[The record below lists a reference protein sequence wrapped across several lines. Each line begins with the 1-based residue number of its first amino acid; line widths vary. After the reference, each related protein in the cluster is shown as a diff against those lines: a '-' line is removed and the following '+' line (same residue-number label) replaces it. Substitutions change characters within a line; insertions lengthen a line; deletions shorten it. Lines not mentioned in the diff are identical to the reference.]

1 MRTPIKEYDEVKI
14 MNMKSTVVAASL
26 LSMLSFGAF
35 AATSVNAEQAQNL
48 QPMGTVSVSQIGSA
62 PMDMHQ
68 MLNEKAEAKGASSYR
83 IVEARSG
90 DAWHATA
97 ELYK

>member
-1 MRTPIKEYDEVKI
+1 MRTQIKEYDEVKI

-68 MLNEKAEAKGASSYR
+68 MLNDKAEAKGASSYR

>member
-1 MRTPIKEYDEVKI
+1 
-14 MNMKSTVVAASL
+14 MNMKNTLVAASL

-35 AATSVNAEQAQNL
+35 AATSINADQAQNREAV
-48 QPMGTVSVSQIGSA
+48 GTVSVSGIGSS

-68 MLNEKAEAKGASSYR
+68 KLEQKAADQGASSYR
-83 IVEARSG
+83 IIEARSG
-90 DAWHATA
+90 DQWHATA

>member
-1 MRTPIKEYDEVKI
+1 MKTPIKEYDEAKT

>member
-1 MRTPIKEYDEVKI
+1 MMTPIKEYDEVKI

>member
-1 MRTPIKEYDEVKI
+1 MNPIKEYDEVKI
-14 MNMKSTVVAASL
+14 MNMKNTLVAASL

-35 AATSVNAEQAQNL
+35 AATSINADQAQNL
-48 QPMGTVSVSQIGSA
+48 QALGTVSVSGVGSS

-68 MLNEKAEAKGASSYR
+68 KLEQKAQNEGASSYR
-83 IVEARSG
+83 IIEARSG
-90 DAWHATA
+90 DQWHATA

>member
-1 MRTPIKEYDEVKI
+1 MRAQIKEYDEVKI

-48 QPMGTVSVSQIGSA
+48 QPIGTVSVSQIGSA

>member
-48 QPMGTVSVSQIGSA
+48 QPMGTVSVSQIGST

>member
-1 MRTPIKEYDEVKI
+1 

-35 AATSVNAEQAQNL
+35 AATSINAEQAQGL
-48 QPMGTVSVSQIGSA
+48 QPMGSVSVSQVGSA

-83 IVEARSG
+83 ITEARSG
-90 DAWHATA
+90 DQWHATA

>member
-1 MRTPIKEYDEVKI
+1 MTPIKEYDEVKI
-14 MNMKSTVVAASL
+14 MNMKNTLVAASL

-35 AATSVNAEQAQNL
+35 AATSINADQARNL
-48 QPMGTVSVSQIGSA
+48 QALGTVSVSGVGSS

-68 MLNEKAEAKGASSYR
+68 KLEQKAQNEGASSYR
-83 IVEARSG
+83 IIEARSG
-90 DAWHATA
+90 DQWHATA

>member
-1 MRTPIKEYDEVKI
+1 MRTQIKEYDEVKI

>member
-1 MRTPIKEYDEVKI
+1 
-14 MNMKSTVVAASL
+14 MNMKNTLVTASL

-35 AATSVNAEQAQNL
+35 AATSINAEQAQNL
-48 QPMGTVSVSQIGSA
+48 QSVGTVSVSSVGSS

-68 MLNEKAEAKGASSYR
+68 QLDKKADREGASFYR
-83 IVEARSG
+83 IIEARSG
-90 DAWHATA
+90 DQWHATA

>member
-1 MRTPIKEYDEVKI
+1 MRTQIKEYDEVKI

-48 QPMGTVSVSQIGSA
+48 QPIGTVSVSQIGSA

>member
-1 MRTPIKEYDEVKI
+1 
-14 MNMKSTVVAASL
+14 MNMKNAVVTASL

-35 AATSVNAEQAQNL
+35 AATSINADQAQGL
-48 QPMGTVSVSQIGSA
+48 QSVGTVSVSGIGSS

-68 MLNEKAEAKGASSYR
+68 KLVKKADREGASSYR
-83 IVEARSG
+83 ITEARSG
-90 DAWHATA
+90 DQWHATA

>member
-1 MRTPIKEYDEVKI
+1 

>member
-1 MRTPIKEYDEVKI
+1 

-48 QPMGTVSVSQIGSA
+48 QPIGTVSVSQIGSA